1 MNIVVVDNDV
11 ALLKTLEMLF
21 EGLGHTVKTF
31 DNPSEAYFFVK
42 KAGNV
47 DTLIVDYMMPDMD
60 GQELIKMI
68 KTYLPIHCKIILIS
82 GFTELVETMNLEE
95 MGVEIFLPK
104 PLDLDDL
111 YSAVGL

>member
-1 MNIVVVDNDV
+1 MNIVVIDNDV
-11 ALLKTLEMLF
+11 ALLKTLDMLF

-31 DNPSEAYFFVK
+31 DNPVEAYLFLK

-47 DTLIVDYMMPDMD
+47 DTLIVDYMMQEMN
-60 GQELIKMI
+60 GQELIKMV
-68 KTYLPIHCKIILIS
+68 KGYLPWNCKIILIS
-82 GFTELVETMNLEE
+82 GLTELIETMNLEE

-111 YSAVGL
+111 YQAVGL